1 MARRLLAAAL
11 WVACSGFAGAASV
24 TPSDPVAGEKVLM
37 STGFCRGGS
46 PTSLA
51 SPPIVE
57 VAPGTLRLRA
67 AIFMS
72 DFSVSSCIHIAAL
85 SPPLQAGTYDASFI
99 YTIPPN
105 TGGDPQGS
113 PQQLGRITVAPLAA
127 PAAPLH
133 RHLSGN
139 WFDPNRPGTG
149 VNLVQGA
156 SGALFAAWLTHPPA
170 EISAPSLIVQ
180 GGWLVMSEGMWIAP
194 NVFRGP
200 LFTTRAASVE
210 RPWDRTK
217 LSVTPDGFAKFTFFG
232 PDEVRFEAVL
242 LYGVDSNMTVTQTL
256 RRFRF

>member
-1 MARRLLAAAL
+1 MTLRPLVTAVLLAA
-11 WVACSGFAGAASV
+11 SGFAAAALV
-24 TPSDPVAGEKVLM
+24 APSDPVAGERVLL

-46 PTSLA
+46 STSLL
-51 SPPIVE
+51 SPPTVE

-67 AIFMS
+67 ALLMS
-72 DFSVSSCIHIAAL
+72 DFSVPSCIHIPAL
-85 SPPLQAGTYDASFI
+85 SPPLAAGNYDASFV

-105 TGGDPQGS
+105 TGGEPQAS
-113 PQQLGRITVAPLAA
+113 PQQLGRVTVAPLAA
-127 PAAPLH
+127 PAVPLH
-133 RHLSGN
+133 RRLSGN

-156 SGALFAAWLTHPPA
+156 SGALFAAWLTHPPSDF
-170 EISAPSLIVQ
+170 SASVVVP

-200 LFTTRAASVE
+200 LFETRGASVE
-210 RPWDRTK
+210 RPWDATK
-217 LSVTPDGFAKFTFFG
+217 LSVTPDGFATFTFFS

-242 LYGVDSNMTVTQTL
+242 LYGVDSSMTVTQTL